1 MLALIN
7 NLQAMKLIVV
17 KAGGR
22 ALEQNIDNILK
33 SIAIRVAGGL
43 KVVLVH
49 GGGDIVTKYETLMGI
64 EPRFVISPQG
74 IKSRYTDEK
83 ELEVYVMVMAG
94 KINKEIVAK
103 LNMLGV
109 KAIGL
114 TGVDAG
120 FMKAERKKK
129 IVILDGNNRKKIIA
143 GGYTGMIKEVDAETL
158 IALLDK
164 GYLPVIAP
172 IAFGEEGELLN
183 VDADQAAAKIAES
196 IPAEKLLILTDVEG
210 VLIEDKPIK
219 KIVLNEVDTL
229 KTKIGYGMN
238 RKVLMC
244 ASVVQAG
251 VRESII
257 SSGLI
262 EDPLKALEE
271 DLGTK
276 IIM

>member
-1 MLALIN
+1 MP
-7 NLQAMKLIVV
+7 LIVV

-33 SIAIRVAGGL
+33 SIALRFASGL
-43 KVVLVH
+43 KMVFVH

-64 EPRFVISPQG
+64 EPRFVVSPQG
-74 IKSRYTDEK
+74 IRSRYTDEK

-103 LNMLGV
+103 LNMLEV
-109 KAIGL
+109 RAVGL

-129 IVILDGNNRKKIIA
+129 IVIMDENNRKKIIP
-143 GGYTGMIKEVDAETL
+143 GGYTGMIKRVDADFLTTIVER
-158 IALLDK
+158 
-164 GYLPVIAP
+164 GYLPVVAP

-196 IPAEKLLILTDVEG
+196 IPAEKLLLLTDVEG
-210 VLIEDKPIK
+210 VLIEDKLAKRIT
-219 KIVLNEVDTL
+219 VDEVDEL
-229 KTKIGYGMN
+229 KSKIGFGMN

-244 ASVVQAG
+244 AGVVRSG

-262 EDPLKALEE
+262 EDPLKALDE
-271 DLGTK
+271 DLGTR
-276 IIM
+276 ITL